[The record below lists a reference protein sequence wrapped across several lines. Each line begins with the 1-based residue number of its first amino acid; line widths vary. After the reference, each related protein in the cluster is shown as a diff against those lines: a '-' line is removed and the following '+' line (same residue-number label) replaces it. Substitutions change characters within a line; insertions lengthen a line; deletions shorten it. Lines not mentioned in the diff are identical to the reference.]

1 MLIKPG
7 RLVRVNE
14 DIEQL
19 VRKMSELTGYETSS
33 VRNLALV
40 LGLKTL
46 AKISERQVRKGL
58 PPTPFLS
65 DSDYWKLYA
74 DAKFYV
80 IKLEKAL
87 GEWKERVVGA
97 YA

>member
-1 MLIKPG
+1 MLLNPG
-7 RLVRVNE
+7 KMVRVKE
-14 DIEQL
+14 DVEQL
-19 VRKMSELTGYETSS
+19 VRKMSELTGYDTAT
-33 VRNLALV
+33 VRNLAIV

-74 DAKFYV
+74 DAKFYI
-80 IKLEKAL
+80 IKLERAL
-87 GEWKERVVGA
+87 GEWKEREVGA

>member
-7 RLVRVNE
+7 KLVRVNE

-33 VRNLALV
+33 VRNLAIV

-65 DSDYWKLYA
+65 DSDYLKLYA
-74 DAKFYV
+74 DAKFYI
-80 IKLEKAL
+80 IKLERAL
-87 GEWKERVVGA
+87 GEWKEREVGA

>member
-7 RLVRVNE
+7 KLVRVNE
-14 DIEQL
+14 DAEQL
-19 VRKMSELTGYETSS
+19 VRKMSELTGYEPST
-33 VRNLALV
+33 VRNLAV
-40 LGLKTL
+40 ILGLKTL

-65 DSDYWKLYA
+65 DMDYWKLYA
-74 DAKFYV
+74 DAKFYI
-80 IKLEKAL
+80 IKLERAL
-87 GEWKERVVGA
+87 GEWKEKRAGV